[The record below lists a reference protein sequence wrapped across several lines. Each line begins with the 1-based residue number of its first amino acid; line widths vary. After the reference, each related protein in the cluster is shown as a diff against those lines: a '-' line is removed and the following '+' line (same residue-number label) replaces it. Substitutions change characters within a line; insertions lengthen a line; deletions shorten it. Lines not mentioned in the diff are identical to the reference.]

1 MTQISAYRAAPFQGV
16 SQAPPQVRLP
26 EQASAIINSS
36 INIPQGWEPRPPFEH
51 LGVLLDHPGD
61 TDGIFAHV
69 VTTDQEAIC
78 TVTKESSAAVVRV
91 YDFADLSPTTVTV
104 PSQTVT
110 ADTDASAYL
119 AASLTSPQADIGVT
133 SVVDFTF
140 LVSRQKITA
149 NAATTNASRNPEA
162 IIWVRQAAYGRTY
175 TVVVTPAGGSPT
187 TVTLKAPTGA
197 TAASADWT
205 DTDKIAA
212 SLISGT
218 YTATDGATI
227 SGNLAGLSGFTVT
240 RHGSVISLIRSS
252 GDFEVSVAD
261 GQGGTALV
269 GVKGKVQTVADLPKI
284 APDGFTVR
292 LTQYSGSDLDDYF
305 LRFEQTAGDGTGVWQ
320 ETLAP
325 GAVLGLDPKT
335 MPVGLVYDSGWKLN
349 ILDWKHRTTGDATL
363 VPDPDFI
370 GQTIQDLTFWRGRMG
385 LVAGEGVTLSA
396 SDDPFR
402 MYPMTLAAVLDSDP
416 IARTNPSEGTTKF
429 LYAVPFESRLVLF
442 GEKLQCEVTAAGV
455 LKPSTCDIDEMTA
468 HAFSPLLKPQKAHGR
483 LYFLAPKGTT
493 AEALF
498 ELQVDLVTNVAD
510 GEDLTAAIPTYLPAG
525 LNREALCSANF
536 TGLYGTSGSRT
547 IYLHLFRYANGERV
561 QNAFHQWTLPEGYAL
576 GGMFFRGN
584 TTTLYLLACKGGVA
598 HVLKCELA
606 PETFDPGSTRLLTR
620 LDMRAPEYPPLLS
633 YDPGTNLTVFAVP
646 GGSAET
652 VVTVRAPGTDDYP
665 EGMRVEGVTYDA
677 GGGLVVIPGDWSDV
691 PLYFGL
697 LYEARWDL
705 SPIYRIGQDN
715 RVDRSGRLQLRRL
728 AVDYVD
734 TGYLRV
740 EVSVR
745 GRETRQVSFEGLV
758 LNDPDSAA
766 DQAPSASGVLSVG
779 IAGRNEETDIYFVN
793 DSHFGSRVPGFTWY
807 AEFTPRSS
815 HG

>member
-1 MTQISAYRAAPFQGV
+1 MTQVSAYRAAPYQGV

-26 EQASAIINSS
+26 EQASAIVNSS
-36 INIPQGWEPRPPFEH
+36 INIPQGWEPRPPFEYVGT
-51 LGVLLDHPGD
+51 LANHPGA

-69 VTTDQEAIC
+69 VTTDQEAFC
-78 TVTKESSAAVVRV
+78 TVTKESGVAVVRV
-91 YDFADLSPTTVTV
+91 YDFDDLSQ
-104 PSQTVT
+104 QTVT
-110 ADTDASAYL
+110 AQAAASAYL
-119 AASLTSPQADIGVT
+119 GASLAHPQADLTTTG
-133 SVVDFTF
+133 VVDFTF
-140 LVSRQKITA
+140 IVNRRKVTA
-149 NAATTNASRNPEA
+149 NAATANATRNPEA

-240 RHGSVISLIRSS
+240 RHGSVISLIRAS
-252 GDFEVSVAD
+252 GDFTVSVAD
-261 GQGGTALV
+261 GQGGTAMV

-325 GAVLGLDPKT
+325 GAILGLNPET
-335 MPVGLVYDSGWKLN
+335 MPVGLIYDAGWKLN
-349 ILDWKHRTTGDATL
+349 VLAWKTRTTGDETL

-370 GQTIQDLTFWRGRMG
+370 GQPIEDLTFWRGRLA
-385 LVAGEGVTLSA
+385 LVAGEGVILSA

-402 MYPMTLAAVLDSDP
+402 LYPRTLAAVLDSDP
-416 IARTNPSEGTTKF
+416 ISRVNPSEGTTKF

-442 GEKLQCEVTAAGV
+442 GEKLQCEVTAPGV

-468 HAFSPLLKPQKAHGR
+468 HPFSPSLKPRKAHGR
-483 LYFLAPKGTT
+483 LYFVAPKGTT
-493 AEALF
+493 ASALF

-510 GEDLTAAIPTYLPAG
+510 GEDLTAAIPSYLP
-525 LNREALCSANF
+525 NTFDRSALCSANF
-536 TGLYGTSGSRT
+536 TGLYGTSGAPAL
-547 IYLHLFRYANGERV
+547 YLHLFRYANGERV
-561 QNAFHQWTLPEGYAL
+561 QNAFHQWTMPEGYAL

-584 TTTLYLLACKGGVA
+584 TTTLYLLACKDGLA

-606 PETFDPGSTRLLTR
+606 PEVFDPGSTRLLTR
-620 LDMRAPEYPPLLS
+620 LDVRATETQCASATYNS
-633 YDPGTNLTVFAVP
+633 TTDITTFAGVP
-646 GGSAET
+646 GGGPNT
-652 VVTVRAPGTDDYP
+652 VVTVRAPGASDLP
-665 EGMRVEGVTYDA
+665 EGLRAPGVAWNA
-677 GGGLVVIPGDWSDV
+677 GASTITIAGDWSTA
-691 PLYFGL
+691 PLFFGL
-697 LYEARWDL
+697 PYEARWVL
-705 SPIYRIGQDN
+705 STIYRVGQDN
-715 RVDRSGRLQLRRL
+715 RIDRSGRLQLRRL
-728 AVDYVD
+728 LADYVA
-734 TGYLRV
+734 TGYLRA
-740 EVSVR
+740 EIMVR
-745 GRETRQVSFEGLV
+745 GRQAHLVSFEGLV
-758 LNDPDSAA
+758 LNAPDSAA
-766 DQAPSASGVLSVG
+766 DQPPSASGVLSVG
-779 IAGRNEETDIYFVN
+779 ISGRNEETDISFVN
-793 DSHFGSRVPGFTWY
+793 DSHFGSRVPGFTWF
-807 AEFTPRSS
+807 AEFTPRSA